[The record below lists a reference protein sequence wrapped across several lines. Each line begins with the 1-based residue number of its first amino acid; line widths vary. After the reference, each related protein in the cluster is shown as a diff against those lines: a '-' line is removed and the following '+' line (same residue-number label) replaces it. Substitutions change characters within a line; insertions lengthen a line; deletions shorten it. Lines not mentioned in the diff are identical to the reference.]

1 MPPTESMSSQNF
13 AEKPKSSVPT
23 TLFDDNMTEN
33 VLDCITGEVI
43 GVRPRHVDTVDVH
56 RLPPSDHSELD
67 RHRKLMFGQIF
78 HKRVWGK
85 NLKVK
90 FSASG
95 KPITALCCQIT
106 NSDGL
111 SVQCTA
117 MRIGERQLNRI

>member
-1 MPPTESMSSQNF
+1 MSSQNF

-56 RLPPSDHSELD
+56 RLPPSDHNELD

-78 HKRVWGK
+78 YKRVWGK

-95 KPITALCCQIT
+95 KPITRTVL
-106 NSDGL
+106 SDN
-111 SVQCTA
+111 
-117 MRIGERQLNRI
+117 E